1 MRALSLAVLFIIF
14 LPLLAFSQALDEHT
28 ALLLNFEGDSLVSEG
43 GELAGII
50 DHSGNDNE
58 VLVNTQG
65 GDPAIT
71 GNPSGPPEVVPGKFG
86 NALYFDGTNYLEVMT
101 SESVEIVDQI
111 TLEAWIKPEILS
123 LGADNMTILTKD
135 CSYYM
140 VLRDNGFLA
149 TYFYGVE
156 PPGYHLSAG
165 ALEAG
170 EWSHIAITFDGS
182 QVTLYINAK
191 VEAEVGVGGE
201 ILLSDC
207 ANCDDPQS
215 IGIGCEV
222 RLPERGA
229 PNQRFFQGAID
240 EVRIS
245 NIARTAD
252 EIKESFTNGLKMPVE
267 PEDKLAA
274 TWGLIKSPGSSR

>member
-1 MRALSLAVLFIIF
+1 MF

-28 ALLLNFEGDSLVSEG
+28 VLLLNFEGDSLVSEG
-43 GELAGII
+43 GELARIT
-50 DHSGNDNE
+50 DHSGNNNE
-58 VLVNTQG
+58 ALVNTQG

-71 GNPSGPPEVVPGKFG
+71 GNPSGPPAVVPGKFG

-111 TLEAWIKPEILS
+111 TLEAWIKPDVLS

-140 VLRDNGFLA
+140 VLRNNGFLA
-149 TYFYGVE
+149 TYFYGVN
-156 PPGYHLSAG
+156 PPGYHLSPG
-165 ALEAG
+165 ALETG
-170 EWSHIAITFDGS
+170 EWSHVAITYDGS
-182 QVTLYINAK
+182 QVTLYINSEVA
-191 VEAEVGVGGE
+191 AEVDAGGE

-222 RLPERGA
+222 RLPERNL

-245 NIARTAD
+245 NVARTAD
-252 EIKESFTNGLKMPVE
+252 KIKKSFTDGLEIPVE
-267 PEDKLAA
+267 PEGKLAA
-274 TWGLIKSPGSSR
+274 TWGLIKSSGSSR